1 MAAKKILVVDD
12 EAFIVRMLTAKLIHE
27 GYLVVSAPDGQEG
40 VEAAR
45 RERPDLIIMDWC
57 MPRMDGIEA
66 TKQIKCDPNLAHI
79 PILMLTC
86 KGQETDE
93 ETARAA
99 GVARYVTKPFHIGRF
114 GEIVN
119 DPLR

>member
-1 MAAKKILVVDD
+1 MTAKKVLVVDD
-12 EAFIVRMLTAKLIHE
+12 ETFIVRMLVTSLSRE
-27 GYLVVSAPDGQEG
+27 GHLVFSAHDGQKG
-40 VEAAR
+40 IEAAR

-66 TKQIKCDPNLAHI
+66 TVQIRRDPDLAHI

-86 KGQETDE
+86 KGQEMDE
-93 ETARAA
+93 ETALAA
-99 GVARYVTKPFHIGRF
+99 GASRYVTKPFHIGRF

-119 DPLR
+119 ELLR

>member
-1 MAAKKILVVDD
+1 MAAKKVLVVDD
-12 EAFIVRMLTAKLIHE
+12 EAFIVRMLTAKLTHGE
-27 GYLVVSAPDGQEG
+27 YLVVSASDGQEG

-66 TKQIKCDPNLAHI
+66 TRQIKGDPGLAHI
-79 PILMLTC
+79 PVLMLTS

-99 GVARYVTKPFHIGRF
+99 GVARYVTKPFHISRLR
-114 GEIVN
+114 EIV
-119 DPLR
+119 DDMLR

>member
-1 MAAKKILVVDD
+1 MAAKKVLVVDD
-12 EAFIVRMLTAKLIHE
+12 EAFIVRMLTAKLTHE
-27 GYLVVSAPDGQEG
+27 GYLVVSASDGQEG

-57 MPRMDGIEA
+57 MPLMDGIEA
-66 TKQIKCDPNLAHI
+66 TKQIQRDPGLAHI

-86 KGQETDE
+86 KGQEKDE
-93 ETARAA
+93 EVARAA

-114 GEIVN
+114 GEVV
-119 DPLR
+119 DDMLR